1 MTYNSRFWPTMS
13 FPIPRGEERYRQLLQ
28 LFDVARRMGQY
39 GIRIDMRRARW
50 HLDQARTRAEHF
62 TRMFLD
68 LTKLPPEA
76 LGDSGAGTTAAVR
89 DYFWKELGAP
99 HVSFHKRTKKPQFNT
114 ASLIIYATDFKGQP
128 FSAPAAALYGIR
140 KARTAERF
148 ARAYLAVAEHEGGR
162 IRFGFNPLGTKGE
175 RWSSSATFRWKEV
188 ETGETVSYSLNA
200 QNVPAKEPT
209 FEFEKGVS
217 TKLSLSMRD
226 CFIPDPGCV
235 FLKADYDQLELR
247 LIAYT
252 AGAKKLIEWINSGK
266 DTHME
271 NARGMFLEGKIQPHE
286 KKVKKP
292 SNKREEDLN
301 KWREAAKPCA
311 YAISYQAPSGS
322 GKDKYPDLYKQL
334 KQIFPDLPEAYV
346 SVLVKRFF
354 DLHPEIRAWQGNT
367 AEALTQLG
375 RIELKMTGAMLY
387 LPDSP
392 RGRNQAL
399 NFQMQSGG
407 GALINRAIINIDK
420 HMSWQP
426 GESAL
431 LAMVHDEVDAQAPL
445 WDVERV
451 KEIIDREM
459 GAPAQIG
466 ETYAGIPAS
475 ADPGLHWGSCIELP
489 KFFAPDGP
497 AEGHWGSGED

>member
-1 MTYNSRFWPTMS
+1 MSYQSRFWPEMT

-50 HLDQARTRAEHF
+50 HLDNARARAEHF

-89 DYFWKELGAP
+89 DYFWNELRAP

-175 RWSSSATFRWKEV
+175 RWSSSASFRWKEV

-226 CFIPDPGCV
+226 CFIGDPGCV
-235 FLKADYDQLELR
+235 IGSADYSQLEAR
-247 LIAYT
+247 LIAYVT
-252 AGAKKLIEWINSGK
+252 GAGTLQKWIEEGA
-266 DTHME
+266 DLHME
-271 NARGMFLEGKIQPHE
+271 HAIRLFKEAKIPIGAT
-286 KKVKKP
+286 KKDK
-292 SNKREEDLN
+292 EYALY
-301 KWREAAKPCA
+301 REAAKPLV
-311 YAISYQAPSGS
+311 YALTYAMPNEKGQTST
-322 GKDKYPDLYKQL
+322 KELYKQL
-334 KQIFPDLPEAYV
+334 KSIFPNIQEAYIKA
-346 SVLVKRFF
+346 LADRFF
-354 DLHPEIRAWQGNT
+354 EVHPEIRAWQRRVIDSVNT
-367 AEALTQLG
+367 TGRVALPQN
-375 RIELKMTGAMLY
+375 GAFLY
-387 LPDSP
+387 LPSTP
-392 RGRNQAL
+392 RGYNQAS
-399 NFQMQSGG
+399 NFFFQSGG
-407 GALINRAIINIDK
+407 GVLMNRAVIDVDRQV
-420 HMSWQP
+420 SWAP
-426 GESAL
+426 GGSAIL
-431 LAMVHDEVDAQAPL
+431 GQIHDELLVQAPEAEAEA
-445 WDVERV
+445 VGRIVGEA
-451 KEIIDREM
+451 M
-459 GAPAQIG
+459 GAPMDFGGAV
-466 ETYAGIPAS
+466 AS
-475 ADPGLHWGSCIELP
+475 V
-489 KFFAPDGP
+489 P
-497 AEGHWGSGED
+497 AEMQWAPNWKEAK